1 MVNREMAD
9 EKQEDMSMEEILSSI
24 KGILTE
30 DGAPAEAADAPK
42 ETTSPAAEPEK
53 EDALGL
59 ETDHIEVDDLPFSTE
74 ETDDILDLTPDMRA
88 DAENESEPSISE
100 TAAFEPE
107 TIDLGKE
114 LEDVE
119 VDMGTPQL
127 DSVIDSALP
136 DIDPLPDFV
145 AVGDSLV
152 DSEPEDS
159 DPIYMPEE
167 DSTPLYD
174 ELSEPMAE
182 TEVIHETEVEA
193 IEEATPETPVF
204 QSAENSWI
212 DEEAETNSQDA
223 ADVSADIINNF
234 AKIFAQSKDVAAA
247 ESPAVAQPRSAVT
260 HDLPLGN
267 AGQTLSDTVK
277 EVIRDIISGWVMEN
291 LNTQMDLNSLAQE
304 LVAEQVKSWMNAN
317 LPGMVEAVVKKE
329 IERVMAKAGKN

>member
-1 MVNREMAD
+1 MAD

-30 DGAPAEAADAPK
+30 DNAPAETTAEPAA
-42 ETTSPAAEPEK
+42 SSSLAAEPEK
-53 EDALGL
+53 EDVLGL
-59 ETDHIEVDDLPFSTE
+59 GADNIEVDDLPFSTE
-74 ETDDILDLTPDMRA
+74 EADDILDLTPDMRVGSQNE
-88 DAENESEPSISE
+88 AEVTVSESE
-100 TAAFEPE
+100 ALEPE

-127 DSVIDSALP
+127 DSEIDPALP
-136 DIDPLPDFV
+136 DLDPMPDFAMV
-145 AVGDSLV
+145 DESLV
-152 DSEPEDS
+152 VSEPEDS
-159 DPIYMPEE
+159 DPIYIPEE

-193 IEEATPETPVF
+193 IEEPTPAAPVF
-204 QSAENSWI
+204 QPSENSWI
-212 DEEAETNSQDA
+212 DQEAETSSQDA

-247 ESPAVAQPRSAVT
+247 ESPAAAQPAQAPAAVT

-267 AGQTLSDTVK
+267 AGQTLSETVK

-291 LNTQMDLNSLAQE
+291 LNTQMDLNSIAQE
-304 LVAEQVKSWMNAN
+304 LVAEQVKSWLSVN
-317 LPGMVEAVVKKE
+317 LPGMVESVVKKE